1 MNRSTIKNNG
11 VPFGALVLLLAI
23 WCWPAGSLAQ
33 GSGVVSLSPSSQVD
47 MSGDTDTLWVGLST
61 GLTGV
66 KVVSFNI
73 SCDGDHVTLNSVIN
87 GPDLPAGSF
96 INSRVYPDDSVLI
109 DIGFLSSPFSGPGTI
124 AGIVLTAHSAV
135 SETRIEFSRSV
146 LRDALNA
153 NIPHTTQGAGITI
166 QQTPNSL
173 PVVIL
178 NAPPNDSTTPNNC
191 MRLSTTVS
199 DADNDAM
206 TVMIFGDNG
215 TASDL
220 LHVQQGVYGPQT
232 ITYDWCASALKPE
245 VGHTM
250 GLWHLDEYSGT
261 TVRDASGNNNNGTV
275 LGGAAWTVPGRFG
288 YCLDLDGIDDYLD
301 IPDASSLDIDSAT
314 GELTIEAW
322 INPAASGGMHWRKI
336 VAKRYAG
343 TGSEATNYE
352 MCLDQTTGN
361 LTFYN
366 GRMAQV
372 YISSVHP
379 PLGQWSYVAISLS
392 AVEGVL
398 RFYLNGQ
405 ELDQMPGAVFGAAN
419 SYPLQIGTGAMTSY
433 CFDGLIDEVRLSR
446 RVLAPAEIEA
456 NYELPTGRYYWRVVA
471 KDAPGDST
479 VSSTRFFNV
488 SPPGADV
495 YPPVI
500 TLNSPPE
507 DSVTPNHEMRLDWAV
522 TDENPMSVW
531 IYGSTST
538 NPTDLLSVRSN
549 VTSGSLSY
557 DWVAPVLSSEPTYT
571 MGLWHL
577 DDGAGTTPTDNSGNG
592 NHGSFS
598 GAPIWSA
605 SSRFGYALTFDG
617 TDDYVSIPDAPSL
630 DMDSATGAITVEA
643 WIYPHASGS
652 NLWRSILAK
661 RAMSSAPGTNYEISL
676 DRVTGN
682 LLFYSGHY
690 PQIWISSVSI
700 PLNQWSYV
708 AVTLQASEG
717 RLRFYRNGMLLD
729 STVTY
734 SGSGGCFGGA
744 TSSVLTIG
752 TAGQIAECFDGVID
766 EVRLTGRV
774 LSSTEI
780 ADNYRLRDAHYFWKV
795 RARDTLGNESISET
809 REFIVGAYSAPTIP
823 TLLRPMNG
831 SNTTDHTP
839 AFIWSTPAGS
849 GVTYTLEYAR
859 DAGFTVGKVTLGGL
873 LDTSY
878 TPASD
883 LGEGLWFWHVQAVG
897 IGGSSGYQTTPF
909 SFTIL
914 QPGTVF
920 LQPDS
925 TMVRTLDTVSVQL
938 RVDNN
943 VIGIH
948 CFKVSIDF
956 DTSLLQIMSITEGP
970 LLKAAG
976 TTFFFWDNLGH
987 PTDIGNCILGFGLK
1001 ADGPGV
1007 LAVVKFRATLKG
1019 GTSPLTF
1026 SYVSFSDVNLDSM
1039 DVGHTNG
1046 KIVVNANTAP
1056 AITSSAVVVGTVG
1069 QPYQYDVDAT
1079 GIPVPT
1085 YALVAGY
1092 PTGMTIN
1099 STSGLIQW
1107 TPAAAGD
1114 YPVTVQAINVAGTAT
1129 QSFAIHVSLAPQ
1141 APAITSSATIVGT
1154 VGQPYQY
1161 DVDATGYPVPT
1172 YALVAGYPAGMTIN
1186 STSGLI
1192 QWTPAAAGDYPVTVQ
1207 AVNVVGTATQ
1217 SFTIHVS
1224 LAPQAPAITS
1234 SAVTVGTVG
1243 QPYQYDVDA
1252 TGNPAP
1258 TYALVAGY
1266 PAGMT
1271 INSVSG
1277 LIQWTPAANGDY
1289 PVTVQAIN
1297 VAGTATQSFTIH
1309 VSTSP
1314 QAPTITSTPV
1324 MKGNIGVLYV
1334 YDVDATGFPI
1344 PTYALQST
1352 PIPPTGMTI
1361 DAGTGVIQWMPST
1374 KGDFDVAVKAT
1385 NAVGMFIQAFTI
1397 RVGCCIGTT
1406 GNVNM
1411 MGIVDL
1417 SDLSALVSYL
1427 TGGGYVLP
1435 CEPEANVNNAG
1446 IVDLSDLSAL
1456 VSYLTGGGYVLPNCP

>member
-1 MNRSTIKNNG
+1 MMNRSTIRNNG
-11 VPFGALVLLLAI
+11 VLFGALISILAI
-23 WCWPAGSLAQ
+23 WCLPTGSLAQ

-47 MSGDTDTLWVGLST
+47 MSGDTDTLWVELST
-61 GLTGV
+61 GLTGI
-66 KVVSFNI
+66 KVASFNI
-73 SCDGDHVTLNSVIN
+73 SCDGDYVTLNSVIN

-96 INSRVYPDDSVLI
+96 IDSRVYPDDSILI
-109 DIGFLSSPFSGPGTI
+109 DIGFLTSPFSGPGTI
-124 AGIVLTAHSAV
+124 AGIVLSTHSAV
-135 SETRIEFSRSV
+135 SETRLEFSRSV

-220 LHVQQGVYGPQT
+220 LYVQQAVYGPQT
-232 ITYDWCASALKPE
+232 ITYDWCPSVLKPE
-245 VGHTM
+245 VGFTM
-250 GLWHLDEYSGT
+250 GLWHLDENNGAM
-261 TVRDASGNNNNGTV
+261 VRDASGNNNDGTIF
-275 LGGAAWTVPGRFG
+275 GGPVWTIPGRFG
-288 YCLDLDGIDDYLD
+288 YCLDFDGVDDYLD
-301 IPDASSLDIDSAT
+301 IPDAPSLDIDSAT
-314 GELTIEAW
+314 GELTMEAW

-336 VAKRYAG
+336 IAKRYAG

-366 GRMAQV
+366 GRMAQIYV
-372 YISSVHP
+372 SSVHP

-405 ELDQMPGAVFGAAN
+405 ELDQIPGAVFGAAN
-419 SYPLQIGTGAMTSY
+419 NHPLQIGTGAMTSY
-433 CFDGLIDEVRLSR
+433 CFDGLLDEIRLSR
-446 RVLAPAEIEA
+446 RVLSPAEIEA
-456 NYELPTGRYYWRVVA
+456 NYELTNGRYFWRVVV
-471 KDAPGDST
+471 KDAPGDSA
-479 VSSTRFFNV
+479 VSNTRFFNV
-488 SPPGADV
+488 SPPGTDV

-522 TDENPMSVW
+522 SDENPMSVW

-538 NPTDLLSVRSN
+538 NPTDLLRLLPN

-557 DWVAPVLSSEPTYT
+557 DWVAPVLSPEPSYT

-577 DDGAGTTPTDNSGNG
+577 DDGSGTTTTDISGNG
-592 NHGSFS
+592 NNGSFS
-598 GAPIWSA
+598 GAPVWST
-605 SSRFGYALTFDG
+605 SGRFGHALNFDG

-630 DMDSATGAITVEA
+630 DVDSATGAITIEA
-643 WIYPHASGS
+643 WIYPHTSGS
-652 NLWRSILAK
+652 NIWRSIVAK

-676 DRVTGN
+676 DRETGN
-682 LLFYSGHY
+682 LLFYSGHW
-690 PQIWISSVSI
+690 PQIWVSSVSI

-729 STVTY
+729 STVID

-744 TSSVLTIG
+744 TNSVLTIG

-766 EVRLTGRV
+766 EVRLTGRA
-774 LSSTEI
+774 LSSSEI
-780 ADNYRLRDAHYFWKV
+780 ADNFRLRDGHYYWNV
-795 RARDTLGNESISET
+795 RARDTLGNESSSET
-809 REFIVGAYSAPTIP
+809 REFVIGAYSAPTIP
-823 TLLRPMNG
+823 ILLRPING

-839 AFIWSTPAGS
+839 TFAWGTSAGS

-859 DAGFTVGKVTLGGL
+859 DAAFTVGTITLSGL

-883 LGEGLWFWHVQAVG
+883 LGEGLWYWHVQATG

-909 SFTIL
+909 AFTIQ
-914 QPGTVF
+914 QPGVVF

-925 TMVRTLDTVSVQL
+925 TMIWALDTVSVQL

-943 VIGIH
+943 VIGTH
-948 CFKVSIDF
+948 CFKVSMDF

-976 TTFFFWDNLGH
+976 TTFFFWDSLGH

-1007 LAVVKFRATLKG
+1007 LAVVKFKATLKG

-1026 SYVSFSDVNLDSM
+1026 SYVNFSDINLDSM
-1039 DVGHTNG
+1039 DVGHLNG
-1046 KIVVNANTAP
+1046 KIVVTARVAP
-1056 AITSSAVVVGTVG
+1056 TITSTA
-1069 QPYQYDVDAT
+1069 D
-1079 GIPVPT
+1079 
-1085 YALVAGY
+1085 
-1092 PTGMTIN
+1092 
-1099 STSGLIQW
+1099 TS
-1107 TPAAAGD
+1107 
-1114 YPVTVQAINVAGTAT
+1114 
-1129 QSFAIHVSLAPQ
+1129 
-1141 APAITSSATIVGT
+1141 
-1154 VGQPYQY
+1154 
-1161 DVDATGYPVPT
+1161 
-1172 YALVAGYPAGMTIN
+1172 
-1186 STSGLI
+1186 
-1192 QWTPAAAGDYPVTVQ
+1192 
-1207 AVNVVGTATQ
+1207 
-1217 SFTIHVS
+1217 
-1224 LAPQAPAITS
+1224 
-1234 SAVTVGTVG
+1234 GTVG

-1252 TGNPAP
+1252 TGNPVP
-1258 TYALVAGY
+1258 TYALAVGFPAGMTINATSGLIQWTPSAAGDYPVTVQATNVAGTATQNFNIHVSLAPQSPTITSSPVTTATAGQPYEYDVDATGYPVPTYALQVGY

-1271 INSVSG
+1271 INSASG
-1277 LIQWTPAANGDY
+1277 LIQWTPAGSGDF
-1289 PVTVQAIN
+1289 PVTV
-1297 VAGTATQSFTIH
+1297 VASNIVGTATQDFTIH
-1309 VSTSP
+1309 VTAAP
-1314 QAPTITSTPV
+1314 QAPVIISEPV
-1324 MKGNIGVLYV
+1324 LNGNISVLYV

-1344 PTYALQST
+1344 PTYTLQPT
-1352 PIPPTGMTI
+1352 PIPPAGMTI
-1361 DAGTGVIQWMPST
+1361 DAGTGVIQWTPSAA
-1374 KGDFDVAVKAT
+1374 GNFDVAVKAT
-1385 NAVGMFIQAFTI
+1385 NAVGMFIQSFTVH
-1397 RVGCCIGTT
+1397 VGCCIGTT

-1411 MGIVDL
+1411 TGIVDL

-1427 TGGGYVLP
+1427 TGGGYILT
-1435 CEPEANVNNAG
+1435 CEEEANVNNAG

-1456 VSYLTGGGYVLPNCP
+1456 VSYLTGGGYVLPSCP